1 MDYFQDEWGAGQD
14 DWGDGFGTSEP
25 VQAPQQT
32 SKPVQAPIGQPM
44 AKSKAQPQPAVGETS
59 NQVTESH
66 SGFGAFDHFGDDR
79 WDDNDLG
86 GAMSAP
92 YTNIMQDSAPIM
104 QEKSPQ
110 KQAVQETFKTEKE
123 EVEEDVPPAVQPE
136 EKPAEPEEA
145 PKQAKV
151 APARNVISGSSVG
164 KWGEH
169 NVQNFAQTKQSSN
182 RKRNNR
188 NRDRKA
194 PMKNTQSAAPGPV
207 PSKHQVVTDPS
218 SVSTDDVIQQL
229 MDKIRLLETKVQ
241 ELENRPYQHSRSQT
255 NLGVCTLNSTGKVNH
270 ASLVVWDSTN
280 HIIKPSKGVLKLLEN
295 RTELEVAHRGLYQIT
310 FTTCGKDPQLI
321 INGHVYAATRTAPVD
336 SRNNVQSSTCV
347 NIYLYLDEKARIS
360 GKVGHPEGQIPPVE
374 KANPCEHWLCVNLV
388 HHGF

>member
-1 MDYFQDEWGAGQD
+1 MDYFQDEWGGQD
-14 DWGDGFGTSEP
+14 EWGDFGTSEP

-44 AKSKAQPQPAVGETS
+44 AKTKAQPQPTVGDTS
-59 NQVTESH
+59 NQVKDSH
-66 SGFGAFDHFGDDR
+66 SGFTFERFGDDC

-123 EVEEDVPPAVQPE
+123 EVEEDVPPAVVE
-136 EKPAEPEEA
+136 EKPVEVEEA

-169 NVQNFAQTKQSSN
+169 NVQNFAQTTVKQTSN

-295 RTELEVAHRGLYQIT
+295 RTQLEVAHRGLYQIT

-336 SRNNVQSSTCV
+336 SRNSVQSSTCV

-360 GKVGHPEGQIPPVE
+360 GKVAHPEGQIPPVE